1 MIIWSVMGVTSHISH
16 ISGFSYTVFTK
27 DSEITVVLRLYP
39 GDPRFTILIHYYII
53 TIIHMKIIVTR
64 VPKFLPRGL
73 ELAERGFGGVGR
85 GTEGPELILS
95 VKQQ

>member
-39 GDPRFTILIHYYII
+39 EDPRFYNIDTLLQLYIL
-53 TIIHMKIIVTR
+53 
-64 VPKFLPRGL
+64 
-73 ELAERGFGGVGR
+73 
-85 GTEGPELILS
+85 
-95 VKQQ
+95 